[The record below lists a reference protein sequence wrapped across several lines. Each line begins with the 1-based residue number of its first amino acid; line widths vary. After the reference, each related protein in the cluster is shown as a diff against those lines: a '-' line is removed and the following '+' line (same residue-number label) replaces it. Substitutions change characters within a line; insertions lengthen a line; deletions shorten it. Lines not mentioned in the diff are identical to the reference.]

1 MQDAAWQRVQ
11 ERLAEAAASRTQP
24 TDVDAALER
33 ARRQIEALA
42 QASAELQSTLP
53 QQVGEAVRDGMR
65 AEALPVARQVA
76 EVRGLSNQLIR
87 RFEALEGELAAE
99 RSARVEDLALLVDL
113 IRASWQAVDERLAR
127 MEPRQ
132 ADVVHLPQHRSA

>member
-1 MQDAAWQRVQ
+1 MHEDAWQRVQ
-11 ERLAEAAASRTQP
+11 DRLAQAAAARTQP
-24 TDVDAALER
+24 SDVDAALER
-33 ARRQIEALA
+33 ARAQIETLA
-42 QASAELQSTLP
+42 QASAELEATLP
-53 QQVGEAVRDGMR
+53 QRVGEAIRDGVR

-76 EVRGLSNQLIR
+76 EVRGLTNQLLR
-87 RFEALEGELAAE
+87 RFEALEGELASE

-113 IRASWQAVDERLAR
+113 IRAGWQSVDERLAR